1 MSDVRT
7 AEGSAPTRVVGRY
20 EILREVGRG
29 GMAVVWLARQSDLD
43 RNVALKELAAFRAA
57 DPGAIARFLTESR
70 LAGSLNH
77 PNIVTVHDYFEHD
90 GTPYIAMEFFER
102 GSLRQCVD
110 RLTLA
115 QVAGV
120 VDGLLAGLAHAESRG
135 IVHRDL
141 KPENVMIT
149 ADGGVKI
156 TDFGLARALEAG
168 GKALT
173 TTDTA
178 AGTPA
183 YMAPEQAM
191 GKDVGL
197 WTDLYAVGVIA
208 YELLAGRPPFHGTDV
223 PLALA
228 LRHVREQVPPLRS
241 VAPDVDPRL
250 ATWVERML
258 AKDPRARPAGA
269 VEARDEFEEAV
280 IGVLGPRWQ
289 RDSRLGDDV
298 LEQPAR
304 VAAAVPRRRRRTR
317 WLAIAAL
324 VAAGAVAAAVVTAT
338 GGSSA
343 PKDGAPGAD
352 ERATVTLSGGDVFV
366 ADGPGLAAF
375 AADSLQTLG
384 PQASELP
391 TAIGSSNGNVYL
403 ADLSNV
409 KVFRN
414 GSSTADRTLALDGVD
429 FIAGGGG
436 APIVM
441 SARSAKGDR
450 LCEVGRGGGLL
461 PCLPLG
467 FRPTGLGVSPTGLV
481 FASDSSGYLQAFKP
495 SRRGLLPASP
505 LAVLAK
511 PHGIFVPSRGR
522 LYVPVNRGI
531 AVVDVLG
538 QRLLRIVHL
547 PVTPAAIWVSDNS
560 GQLFAMLYATNEVA
574 EVDTTKESAP
584 TRLLKGYPHPVA
596 VSGDAA
602 TGAVY
607 VVGGGRVCKL
617 DALTGARSRCATLP
631 HA

>member
-57 DPGAIARFLTESR
+57 EPGAVSRFLTESR

-110 RLTLA
+110 RLTFA
-115 QVAGV
+115 QTAGV

-135 IVHRDL
+135 VVHRDL
-141 KPENVMIT
+141 KPENVMVT

-191 GKDVGL
+191 GKDVGP

-208 YELLAGRPPFHGTDV
+208 YELLAGHPPFHDTDV

-250 ATWVERML
+250 AAWVERML

-269 VEARDEFEEAV
+269 AEARDEFEEAV

-298 LEQPAR
+298 LDQPAR
-304 VAAAVPRRRRRTR
+304 VASAVPSRRRRSRR
-317 WLAIAAL
+317 LAVAAL
-324 VAAGAVAAAVVTAT
+324 VVAGAIAAAVVLAT
-338 GGSSA
+338 GESSA
-343 PKDGAPGAD
+343 PKDGAPTAD

-366 ADGPGLAAF
+366 ADSTNASEI
-375 AADSLQTLG
+375 AADSLRTVDS
-384 PQASELP
+384 QAVPGQP
-391 TAIGSSNGNVYL
+391 TAIASSNGRVYL
-403 ADLSNV
+403 ADHLDVS
-409 KVFRN
+409 VFRP
-414 GSSTADRTLALDGVD
+414 GSFTADRTLTLAGVD
-429 FIAGGGG
+429 FIAGGGY

-441 SARSAKGDR
+441 SSRSDKGNR
-450 LCEVGRGGGLL
+450 LCEVGPSGGLL

-481 FASDSSGYLQAFKP
+481 FASDARGYLQVFKP
-495 SRRGLLPASP
+495 SRQGLLPASP
-505 LAVLAK
+505 LGVLSM

-522 LYVPVNRGI
+522 LYVPVERGI

-538 QRLLRIVHL
+538 QKVLRTIHL
-547 PVTPAAIWVSDNS
+547 PVTPSSIWVSDLS
-560 GQLFAMLYATNEVA
+560 GRLFAGLYATNQVA
-574 EVDTTKESAP
+574 RVDTTTESAP
-584 TRLLKGYPHPVA
+584 TSLLNGYTRPVA
-596 VSGDAA
+596 VSGG
-602 TGAVY
+602 TRFVY
-607 VVGGGRVCKL
+607 VVGAGKVCKL
-617 DALTGARSRCATLP
+617 DALTGERQRCAPLT